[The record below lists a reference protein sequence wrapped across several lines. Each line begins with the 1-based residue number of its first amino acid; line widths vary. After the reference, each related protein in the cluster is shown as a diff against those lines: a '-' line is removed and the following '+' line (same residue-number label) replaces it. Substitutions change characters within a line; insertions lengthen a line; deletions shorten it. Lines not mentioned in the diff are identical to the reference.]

1 MVFWKRLDEYRERM
15 LQSSEKQSVT
25 PEQASDMLAS
35 FKYNELW
42 YELTWQQ
49 QQSKRY
55 WSVLDKILHDKA
67 GWKHA
72 AKAVM
77 EYGLPKLD
85 KSKQLDDATEHID
98 ALGEFAQNLA
108 KWLQRFS
115 SSMRTLRQTDEY
127 QKNYQTSVEALQKRS
142 KK

>member
-1 MVFWKRLDEYRERM
+1 
-15 LQSSEKQSVT
+15 
-25 PEQASDMLAS
+25 
-35 FKYNELW
+35 
-42 YELTWQQ
+42 
-49 QQSKRY
+49 
-55 WSVLDKILHDKA
+55 
-67 GWKHA
+67 
-72 AKAVM
+72 M

-85 KSKQLDDATEHID
+85 KAKQLDDATEHID

-127 QKNYQTSVEALQKRS
+127 QKNYQTSVEALQKRI